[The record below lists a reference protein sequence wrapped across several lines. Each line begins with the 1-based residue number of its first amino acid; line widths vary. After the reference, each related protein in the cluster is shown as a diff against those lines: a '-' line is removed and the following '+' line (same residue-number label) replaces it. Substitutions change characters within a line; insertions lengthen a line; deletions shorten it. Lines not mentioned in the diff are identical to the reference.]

1 MAKIL
6 VTDDDRSIRHLLRS
20 ILTGAGHT
28 VEEAEN
34 GAAALE
40 KIRANH
46 YDLAVL
52 DIWMPEMTGLELLEQ
67 LQKEARRPKVVM
79 LTSDDAPKS
88 LLRAA
93 RDEAYRYIKKPVE
106 REELLEAVRFVLA
119 AKEGLATIEVV
130 SAQPDWVELL
140 VPCDLEV
147 AMRMHDFLEHLKA
160 DLPLDT
166 REQLA
171 QAFRELL
178 MNAVEWGGKLDPTRK
193 VRISYIRAKR
203 MVLYRIADPGKGFKI
218 DQLPHAAISFPE
230 DQPIEHL
237 AVREAKGI
245 RPGGFGLLMTR
256 AMVDELIYNEAHNEV
271 IFVKYLD
278 GK

>member
-1 MAKIL
+1 MARIL
-6 VTDDDRSIRHLLRS
+6 VTDDDRSIRHLVRS
-20 ILTGAGHT
+20 ILKGAGHD

-34 GAAALE
+34 GAAALD
-40 KIRANH
+40 KIRADRF
-46 YDLAVL
+46 DLALL
-52 DIWMPEMTGLELLEQ
+52 DIWMPEMTGLELLEH
-67 LQKEARRPKVVM
+67 LKKEARSPKVVM

-88 LLRAA
+88 LLQAA
-93 RDEAYRYIKKPVE
+93 RDQAFRYLKKPFVPQD
-106 REELLEAVRFVLA
+106 LLEAVDGALA
-119 AKEGLATIEVV
+119 AKTGLPTIEVV

-147 AMRMHDFLEHLKA
+147 AMRIHDFLEHLKT
-160 DLPLDT
+160 DLPSDT
-166 REQLA
+166 REKLG

-203 MVLYRIADPGKGFKI
+203 MVLYRIADPGQGFKI

-237 AVREAKGI
+237 NVREAKGI

-256 AMVDELIYNEAHNEV
+256 ALVDELIYNEAHNEV
-271 IFVKYLD
+271 VFVKYLD
-278 GK
+278 